1 MFEVYHRSFIFF
13 SIEGPPL
20 KTISNI
26 GGLHR
31 MLGLPDHILVAAA
44 GDSIES
50 LPSSEATNKFGA
62 SFDTPSGRR
71 LVDIS
76 SSFIINFQGCIFG
89 CTPRF
94 SSVKLFQVK
103 PSDYME
109 LVSCMKPNVWASL
122 ADEVPAWV
130 TEKRNK
136 ISVDRTLRWL
146 DACIA
151 LDTV

>member
-1 MFEVYHRSFIFF
+1 M
-13 SIEGPPL
+13 
-20 KTISNI
+20 KTISNV
-26 GGLHR
+26 GGLHH

-50 LPSSEATNKFGA
+50 LPSSESTNKFGA

-76 SSFIINFQGCIFG
+76 
-89 CTPRF
+89 TPPLSTFKGAQFSVHTRF
-94 SSVKLFQVK
+94 NSVILFQAK

-109 LVSCMKPNVWASL
+109 LVSCMKPNLWASL

-136 ISVDRTLRWL
+136 TSVDRTLRWL

-151 LDTV
+151 LDAV